1 MGDGMIYLW
10 LNAGPILAATLAGL
24 AAGTLWASLTEP
36 PGWGRG
42 GPGAFALRF
51 VAELWLAGI
60 LAGALILAPVT
71 AGRWVV
77 AFGSAFIIWVG
88 FVLPALLVTLR
99 ARGHTLAT
107 ALRDC
112 LRWLI
117 VMLVQSAVLR
127 ALGLVPPPTAG

>member
-1 MGDGMIYLW
+1 MIYLW
-10 LNAGPILAATLAGL
+10 LNIGPILLATLAGL
-24 AAGTLWASLTEP
+24 AAGGLWATVTEP

-42 GPGAFALRF
+42 GPSAFALRF
-51 VAELWLAGI
+51 AAEAWLAGI

-88 FVLPALLVTLR
+88 FILPALLVTLR
-99 ARGHTLAT
+99 ARGHGSGV

-112 LRWLI
+112 ARWLL
-117 VMLVQSAVLR
+117 VMLTQAAVLR
-127 ALGLVPPPTAG
+127 AVGLTPPPGAG

>member
-1 MGDGMIYLW
+1 MGEGFIYLW
-10 LNAGPILAATLAGL
+10 LNLGPILAATLAGL
-24 AAGTLWASLTEP
+24 AVGSLWASLTEP

-42 GPGAFALRF
+42 GPAAFALRF
-51 VAELWLAGI
+51 GAELWLAGI

-77 AFGSAFIIWVG
+77 ALGSAFIIWVG

-99 ARGHTLAT
+99 ARGHSPAV

-112 LRWLI
+112 ARWLL
-117 VMLVQSAVLR
+117 VMLVQAAVLR
-127 ALGLVPPPTAG
+127 ALGLTPPPGAG

>member
-1 MGDGMIYLW
+1 MIYLW
-10 LNAGPILAATLAGL
+10 LNIGPILAATLAGL
-24 AAGTLWASLTEP
+24 AAGGLWATATEP

-42 GPGAFALRF
+42 GPTAFALRF
-51 VAELWLAGI
+51 GAELWLAGI
-60 LAGALILAPVT
+60 LAGALILAPIS

-99 ARGHTLAT
+99 TRGHRTPV

-112 LRWLI
+112 ARWLL
-117 VMLVQSAVLR
+117 VMLVQAAVLR
-127 ALGLVPPPTAG
+127 ALGLTPPPGAA